1 MGCPA
6 SSLGRG
12 KTAVG
17 YLRRI
22 LPIQKSG
29 ALCLAFFQFSLI
41 AYFLFHDL
49 EGILVESANG
59 ACQVVRDVFECR
71 AGCDAAF
78 GIALGRIIYVVAGG
92 AVVFAGE
99 YAVGHLVPVDQLPVR
114 FDEIRATV
122 AVVDIVGVLPYVDRH
137 DGLEAFGHGVAG
149 IGFRDDLQFAVLVG
163 CEPRPARAEKS
174 GSGFGELFLEGFDR
188 SEVAGDAI
196 RQFLGIGF

>member
-17 YLRRI
+17 CLRRI
-22 LPIQKSG
+22 LPIQKSS
-29 ALCLAFFQFSLI
+29 ALCAAFFNFPDRL
-41 AYFLFHDL
+41 FLFHDL

-59 ACQVVRDVFECR
+59 AYPVVRDVFECR

-114 FDEIRATV
+114 FDEIRAAV
-122 AVVDIVGVLPYVDRH
+122 AVVDIVGVFPYVDRH

-196 RQFLGIGF
+196 R